1 MEILF
6 ILLIIVLTAALAW
19 LYTNYQKTI
28 QEKNNFQTRANEL
41 TNENASLKLRIE
53 QQQQEL
59 QQHLIELSQLKEKIT
74 IQEKMLS
81 DDKTQIEHLITEN
94 KKINTENARY
104 AEQIQHLQNL
114 LQSQKQE
121 TQNIQEQLKKE
132 FELISSKI
140 LQQNTQ
146 QLTQQNQQV
155 LSTTIAPVK
164 EYLTQLKDIE
174 QKIQRYYDNE
184 NKERASLKTII
195 EELNKRNDEVK
206 QTAEKLATALT
217 TQVKYQGN
225 WGEMILQKLLEL
237 SGLQENIEYVL
248 QQKDNDKQPDV
259 IINLPNDKHIIIDSK
274 VSLKALVEYQSAP
287 ITEDPAEERR
297 RKNEMIKK
305 LLTSVETHYN
315 DLSKKEYEKIY
326 SLNSIDFVLM
336 FIPIESVMTIIQQYN
351 PDLFSDAARKRVLI
365 VSPTS
370 LLATLKTIY
379 FIWQQE
385 KRRKEF
391 ENILQSIEQLYD
403 KLRIFI
409 DHFTNIE
416 NYLQHAHI
424 AYEDAK
430 KTLTSGKGNIMSI
443 IDKKIKPYINPKKP
457 ITKLLPENDSD
468 EN

>member
-1 MEILF
+1 METF
-6 ILLIIVLTAALAW
+6 LIILIILLTAALIW

-28 QEKNNFQTRANEL
+28 QEKNNLQNQAHEL
-41 TNENASLKLRIE
+41 ISENTSLKSKTE
-53 QQQQEL
+53 QKQQEL

-74 IQEKMLS
+74 IQEKILS
-81 DDKTQIEHLITEN
+81 DNKTQIEYLTTEN
-94 KKINTENARY
+94 KKISTENARY
-104 AEQIQHLQNL
+104 TEQIQHLQNL
-114 LQSQKQE
+114 LQTQKQE
-121 TQNIQEQLKKE
+121 IQNIQEQLKKE
-132 FELISSKI
+132 FELISSKL

-184 NKERASLKTII
+184 NKDRASLKTII

-206 QTAEKLATALT
+206 QSAQKLVDALT
-217 TQVKYQGN
+217 KQVKYQGN

-237 SGLQENIEYVL
+237 SGLHENIEYVL

-259 IINLPNDKHIIIDSK
+259 IINLPNDKHIIIDAK
-274 VSLKALVEYQSAP
+274 VTLAALAEYHSAP
-287 ITEDPAEERR
+287 EEK
-297 RKNEMIKK
+297 KNELAKDI
-305 LLTSVETHYN
+305 LTSVENHYN
-315 DLSKKEYEKIY
+315 TLSKKEYEKIY

-351 PDLFSDAARKRVLI
+351 PELYNDAVRKRVLI
-365 VSPTS
+365 VTPTS

-416 NYLQHAHI
+416 KHLQNAHT

-430 KTLTSGKGNIMSI
+430 KTLIAGKGNAMSI

-457 ITKLLPENDSD
+457 ITQLLPENDPD